1 MSTCLRGAEWGRII
15 LTEACAH
22 VDWNWPISREKKKN
36 WREMRNAESPPIKA
50 DSGIQ
55 RKVLRN
61 KMEDEELLVC
71 SVLLD
76 KKYDFVVRTSS
87 EINAILN

>member
-1 MSTCLRGAEWGRII
+1 MDELSQSSRGGFEEGGGLRAFRAKTGTLR
-15 LTEACAH
+15 
-22 VDWNWPISREKKKN
+22 K
-36 WREMRNAESPPIKA
+36 
-50 DSGIQ
+50 DSGISK
-55 RKVLRN
+55 KVHALRN
-61 KMEDEELLVC
+61 KMVDETVDEEIVC